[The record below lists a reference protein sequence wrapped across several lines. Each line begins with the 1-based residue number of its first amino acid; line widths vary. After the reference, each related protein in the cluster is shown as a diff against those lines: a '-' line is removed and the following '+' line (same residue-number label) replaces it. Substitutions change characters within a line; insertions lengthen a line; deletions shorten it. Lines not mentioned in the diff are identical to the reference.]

1 MTGWDGPML
10 TDSGGYQIFSMGH
23 GSVSSEIKGSRN
35 AGGVAGWNETL
46 IKIDETGAVFR
57 SYVDGAVHTL
67 TPESSIQTQRKLGAD
82 LVVVLDEC
90 TPFHVEKSYTAASMR
105 RSHRWALRSL
115 REFRRLG
122 CTVKSSATAEGEL
135 PPKKT
140 QALYGIIQGGVFED
154 LRRESTDFVNSYPF
168 FGTAI
173 GGSLGPDKKVMYEIM
188 SFTRPLVRDDRPVHL
203 LGIGGVR
210 DIFHGVR
217 LGIDTF
223 DCVHPTRLARHGG
236 ALVPAAHWDRLKEEV
251 AARDLKESE
260 EQRDDNHVDV
270 LIDEKKL
277 THKERKQMNWER
289 KLRKQRRIQRQNE
302 LIVREHVNV
311 SKPAMAGDPRP
322 LDPTCSCYTCR
333 KFSRGYLH
341 HLFRSKE
348 TLGQVLL
355 TVHNVHFMN
364 KMMSDIRDGI
374 ETDTLDDVERRYVHP
389 DMSGTETDVQTSP
402 QDKP

>member
-1 MTGWDGPML
+1 
-10 TDSGGYQIFSMGH
+10 
-23 GSVSSEIKGSRN
+23 
-35 AGGVAGWNETL
+35 
-46 IKIDETGAVFR
+46 
-57 SYVDGAVHTL
+57 
-67 TPESSIQTQRKLGAD
+67 
-82 LVVVLDEC
+82 
-90 TPFHVEKSYTAASMR
+90 
-105 RSHRWALRSL
+105 
-115 REFRRLG
+115 
-122 CTVKSSATAEGEL
+122 
-135 PPKKT
+135 
-140 QALYGIIQGGVFED
+140 
-154 LRRESTDFVNSYPF
+154 
-168 FGTAI
+168 
-173 GGSLGPDKKVMYEIM
+173 MYEIM

-251 AARDLKESE
+251 AARDLKERE
-260 EQRDDNHVDV
+260 EQSDDNHVDV

-389 DMSGTETDVQTSP
+389 DMSGTETDIQTLS